1 MPVAVGISS
10 FELHLPESRSLKDK
24 RRVVK
29 SLVER
34 IHQRYRVSIAET
46 DFHDLHQRAEIS
58 LAAVANGEGEL
69 EEAAG
74 GGPRH
79 GRRRPRGLSHPL
91 GPADPR
97 GDGMSRRTDRMAD
110 LLRAELADLLLKSVH
125 DPRIKLVTVTGVEVS
140 PDLRRAAVR
149 ISALGNEEER
159 EATVAA
165 LRHAKGFLR
174 SELANRLRTRVT
186 PELVFELDRG
196 AEHSQK
202 ISDLLESLHGRDESS

>member
-1 MPVAVGISS
+1 
-10 FELHLPESRSLKDK
+10 
-24 RRVVK
+24 
-29 SLVER
+29 
-34 IHQRYRVSIAET
+34 
-46 DFHDLHQRAEIS
+46 
-58 LAAVANGEGEL
+58 
-69 EEAAG
+69 
-74 GGPRH
+74 
-79 GRRRPRGLSHPL
+79 
-91 GPADPR
+91 
-97 GDGMSRRTDRMAD
+97 MSRRTDRMAD

-125 DPRIKLVTVTGVEVS
+125 DPRIKLVTVTGVDVS

-174 SELANRLRTRVT
+174 SELAIRLRTRVT